1 MRSALVFLVLA
12 ACGDGFDLDF
22 DLSHDSTSIGAT
34 AVEDG
39 SLVVTVCGGPA
50 GFLSCTD
57 DTYEIT
63 VAGTSTPS
71 SPGLFGESVASF
83 PAVAA
88 GDTATVV
95 RDRDGSTAVATV
107 PDPFEL
113 QAFSHEGGLS
123 SLAWSPVSDQK
134 MTWAAESDC
143 PDSSSFSPDH
153 PLDDDT
159 GELVLQLGDFP
170 STAAG
175 CTQVVTLTRHLAG
188 VVQAGYAEGAIVE
201 GTQTR
206 SVTVTL
212 R

>member
-1 MRSALVFLVLA
+1 MRSALVFLALA
-12 ACGDGFDLDF
+12 ACGDGFDLD
-22 DLSHDSTSIGAT
+22 LSHDATSIGAT
-34 AVEDG
+34 TVEDG

-57 DTYEIT
+57 DTYEVT
-63 VAGTSTPS
+63 VNGTSTPS

-83 PAVAA
+83 PAARA

-95 RDRDGSTAVATV
+95 RDRDGSTAMATV
-107 PDPFEL
+107 PDAFEL
-113 QAFSHEGGLS
+113 QAFPHEGGVS
-123 SLAWSPVSDQK
+123 SLSWSPVSDQK

-143 PDSSSFSPDH
+143 PDSSTFSSDH

-159 GELVLQLGDFP
+159 GELVLQRGDFP

-206 SVTVTL
+206 SVTITL